1 MNFQLFQ
8 KIEHLEILIFQ
19 SEPVCQP
26 IINAVRNP
34 NKLPDVAKRKVGIKL
49 SDPVATSEPA
59 ITTTISLG
67 DGGKR
72 FSMYAKKKIVR

>member
-1 MNFQLFQ
+1 MNF
-8 KIEHLEILIFQ
+8 IFPEWINLL
-19 SEPVCQP
+19 SNCQP

-34 NKLPDVAKRKVGIKL
+34 NKLPDVAKRKVGIRFKE
-49 SDPVATSEPA
+49 PVATSEPA

-72 FSMYAKKKIVR
+72 FSMYAKKNIVR